1 MISPSMMCL
10 LAVTIR
16 RACATLADSVRQP
29 SRTLRQALR
38 AGRGVDWVHTNCGD
52 EPTRDKPDGLVKVIV
67 ADGAPGANLELNGGT
82 ASCGGEID
90 VIGLRR
96 SRLEG
101 GFARPGRRRL
111 QMVAAHHMWV
121 QPGYGYRC
129 LLQIF
134 DQGAADR
141 GIAGVPSPDLAQK
154 NRPQDLARETCISRA
169 R

>member
-67 ADGAPGANLELNGGT
+67 ADGAPGANLESNGVLP
-82 ASCGGEID
+82 A
-90 VIGLRR
+90 
-96 SRLEG
+96 
-101 GFARPGRRRL
+101 
-111 QMVAAHHMWV
+111 VA
-121 QPGYGYRC
+121 GK
-129 LLQIF
+129 L
-134 DQGAADR
+134 
-141 GIAGVPSPDLAQK
+141 
-154 NRPQDLARETCISRA
+154 T
-169 R
+169 